1 MNENSVGWLTALIV
15 GAIAGWIA
23 EQLMKS
29 EQGLFMNILLGVIGA
44 AVASAL
50 LSILGI
56 SFGGVI
62 GYLVAGVIG
71 ACLLIAVSRMFRG
84 KRA

>member
-1 MNENSVGWLTALIV
+1 MNEHQIGWLTAIIV
-15 GAIAGWIA
+15 GAFAGWIA
-23 EQLMKS
+23 EKLMKS
-29 EQGLFMNILLGVIGA
+29 DQGLFMNILLGVIGA
-44 AVASAL
+44 SVASAL
-50 LSILGI
+50 MSIIGV

-71 ACLLIAVSRMFRG
+71 ACMLIAIGRAMRG